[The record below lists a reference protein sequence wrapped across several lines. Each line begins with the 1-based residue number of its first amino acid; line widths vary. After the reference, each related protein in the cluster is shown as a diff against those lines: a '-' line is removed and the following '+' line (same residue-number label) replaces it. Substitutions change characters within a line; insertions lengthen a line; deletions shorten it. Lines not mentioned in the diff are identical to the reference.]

1 MQEEYGVFTGGVRPG
16 SVTTEYEVK
25 ILICCILR
33 EAGVPVSYEQLC
45 RALQGQELVNY
56 FELARA
62 IPSLEKAGQIESGPG
77 GLRLTVKGEETAAA
91 FADSLP
97 RAVRERAGAAM
108 ERILK
113 LLRREKENRVE
124 IEEKEDGY
132 MLTLTITDIG
142 SDLLRLSLFLPSR
155 EECEVVR
162 RRFLNDP
169 SLLYKGVLALATGD
183 LETVGEILPSEE
195 NLFED

>member
-1 MQEEYGVFTGGVRPG
+1 
-16 SVTTEYEVK
+16 
-25 ILICCILR
+25 
-33 EAGVPVSYEQLC
+33 
-45 RALQGQELVNY
+45 
-56 FELARA
+56 
-62 IPSLEKAGQIESGPG
+62 
-77 GLRLTVKGEETAAA
+77 
-91 FADSLP
+91 
-97 RAVRERAGAAM
+97 M

-183 LETVGEILPSEE
+183 LETVGEILPSGE
-195 NLFED
+195 NLFAD